1 VSMAFFFFPPL
12 LSTWSWLQSS
22 HTGKEGPGF
31 IGRIPWAH
39 VRLRAEGSVW
49 RKGMGASP
57 HRVSRE
63 KDLPGFVQ
71 AEQLKGA
78 LWP

>member
-1 VSMAFFFFPPL
+1 MAFFFFPPL